1 MKSDYKTF
9 KFTLR
14 TMAPVHIGSGEK
26 YTSREFIYENDSFY
40 FPDMGKFY
48 ASMVAKGLD
57 RKFEAFLMEHGKRA
71 VNNRLVSF
79 TYDNRI
85 KDRNFG
91 GYKIKESDYENDK
104 SSLGTLNEISKIV
117 RDGFGQPY
125 IPGSSLK
132 GAIRTILLNSH
143 PEWKE
148 ANFATGRKGK
158 EKEDKTVV
166 PWGAKPGKDF
176 DDLFNEIRVSDS
188 QSLKI
193 NGIDFKNEDIIL
205 VQKLDKSSKES
216 GDKLRALPLYRE
228 ALPPFTVAEFTI
240 TTTTERAASMMRS
253 LGQLSFDFYKSYKEF
268 FLNDFSEKYIQDN
281 VQYPIY
287 LGAGSGA
294 WTKTIFKQAN
304 GILQKRYD
312 RVKTKMIGKGVLKLT
327 RAKNKSFLVKGQERK
342 LVKNN
347 ENLYEMGKAN
357 FIIQEVKV

>member
-132 GAIRTILLNSH
+132 GPGDSPLYPGFPRYLPARRHRLLRRCLR
-143 PEWKE
+143 PRQD
-148 ANFATGRKGK
+148 A
-158 EKEDKTVV
+158 
-166 PWGAKPGKDF
+166 
-176 DDLFNEIRVSDS
+176 
-188 QSLKI
+188 QSLHC
-193 NGIDFKNEDIIL
+193 
-205 VQKLDKSSKES
+205 
-216 GDKLRALPLYRE
+216 
-228 ALPPFTVAEFTI
+228 
-240 TTTTERAASMMRS
+240 
-253 LGQLSFDFYKSYKEF
+253 
-268 FLNDFSEKYIQDN
+268 
-281 VQYPIY
+281 
-287 LGAGSGA
+287 
-294 WTKTIFKQAN
+294 
-304 GILQKRYD
+304 LQ
-312 RVKTKMIGKGVLKLT
+312 
-327 RAKNKSFLVKGQERK
+327 
-342 LVKNN
+342 
-347 ENLYEMGKAN
+347 
-357 FIIQEVKV
+357 